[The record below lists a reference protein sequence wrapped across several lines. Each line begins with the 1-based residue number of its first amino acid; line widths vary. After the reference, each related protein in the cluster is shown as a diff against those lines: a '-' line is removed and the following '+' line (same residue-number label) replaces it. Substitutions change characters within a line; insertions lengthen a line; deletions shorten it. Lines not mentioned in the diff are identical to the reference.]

1 MANEKVNKV
10 VLGNETLIDL
20 TEDTVTPQTLLANAT
35 AHDASGNQ
43 IQGVVSIPE
52 ELNDHREE
60 YLSGIQDVKDEVK
73 SVKSTVELNQALTNE
88 KIDTLSARVEK
99 HNGVLERTFKLESE
113 MAVAKEE
120 IGVIRNNVDA
130 IRRG

>member
-1 MANEKVNKV
+1 MTEAYIP
-10 VLGNETLIDL
+10 VLNTLITSGISL
-20 TEDTVTPQTLLANAT
+20 AVAFGTWHVTIRKDREKQM
-35 AHDASGNQ
+35 
-43 IQGVVSIPE
+43 E
-52 ELNDHREE
+52 EVKKILNDHREE

-99 HNGVLERTFKLESE
+99 HNGVLERTFKLETE

-120 IGVIRNNVDA
+120 IGVIKNNVDA

>member
-1 MANEKVNKV
+1 MTEAYIP
-10 VLGNETLIDL
+10 VLNTLITSGISLAVAFGTWHVTIRKDREKQ
-20 TEDTVTPQTLLANAT
+20 TEEVKK
-35 AHDASGNQ
+35 
-43 IQGVVSIPE
+43 I
-52 ELNDHREE
+52 LNDHREE

-88 KIDTLSARVEK
+88 KIDTLSERVEK
-99 HNGVLERTFKLESE
+99 HNGVIERTFKLETE

-120 IGVIRNNVDA
+120 IGVIKNNVDA

>member
-1 MANEKVNKV
+1 MTEAYIP
-10 VLGNETLIDL
+10 VLNTLITSSISLAVAFGTWHVTIRKDREKQ
-20 TEDTVTPQTLLANAT
+20 TEEVKK
-35 AHDASGNQ
+35 
-43 IQGVVSIPE
+43 I
-52 ELNDHREE
+52 LNDHREE

-88 KIDTLSARVEK
+88 KIDTLSERVEK
-99 HNGVLERTFKLESE
+99 HNGVIERTLKLETE

-120 IGVIRNNVDA
+120 IGVIKNNVDA